1 MVVKNPPMYRV
12 VPENER
18 ARTVLFAFGSQPCST
33 PEVSMQAALLL
44 GLVTPMV
51 VKCPP
56 M

>member
-18 ARTVLFAFGSQPCST
+18 ARTVLFAFGSQSCSV

-44 GLVTPMV
+44 VAPPMV
-51 VKCPP
+51 VKSPP